1 VGKRSDE
8 CAAVAGGLRLQIKY
22 MPGLRLRANRLRTT
36 QFAAFPLLHLTGFGA
51 PVQDAND
58 SDLDLHSME
67 STCGMVQPAHLLEFT
82 GRDR

>member
-1 VGKRSDE
+1 MGKLSDE

-22 MPGLRLRANRLRTT
+22 MPGFRLRANRLRTT

-58 SDLDLHSME
+58 SAAPTHAGDCQVINFRAASAMPSGDM
-67 STCGMVQPAHLLEFT
+67 P
-82 GRDR
+82 